1 MHSVSLNSNSM
12 GFTMA
17 SSFNSLPFAF
27 LFGQNTAPMRDVVNV
42 PHPNYTADE
51 LRKIHGTQDVFN
63 GEQIQKPVIVTP
75 LHPRELT
82 MLMSNPARLQKLTSV
97 LSQHP
102 ALNTEGQNIEPLGQR
117 LAMFQRLHHAL
128 KPEGQQA
135 LESLLSSGKLL
146 DTQGDTP
153 NSTLYYLYGMASM
166 PAAKG
171 WNPNVLIEDMV
182 NILSHANDIEQDNTP
197 LKPEF
202 RQSLLK
208 ATNNPD
214 GLKHEAQALPTPRHP
229 EDFNIIGTFNC
240 SEAAEMARMASLHP
254 KELTRHLYELT
265 RPAESFYEKATPEE
279 LSPEDPSQAYMVLAK
294 QNMAY
299 RRLPNGELLVEV
311 PAPRTAVI
319 RAHNTQAK
327 LLEQGTLGSKE
338 ASPLQVL
345 YQETLLYNGA
355 RKSYD
360 VATDKRDMLDIA
372 QTGVMQTPHFSNE
385 QKAELVSLLQNP
397 KADEARKAFLQRF
410 NMWQGALTPAEKT
423 NILANVWG
431 ENQGLTGDEKL
442 FNERLVNDG
451 TQYQLVNYQ
460 ALGSPPTETTDNYGD
475 LYLYG
480 YYRDFN
486 QIQQDL
492 MKALAMGEQ
501 PILNESIAFDEGK
514 TVPGHEVKLHS
525 SDVDPNTGERRFYL
539 VNTDDHKKGLECVY
553 AHELIP
559 KIGHISLPKTLADEI
574 TAQMQTL
581 NGNVL
586 VPDGEDA
593 KHYVL
598 QPTVPAE
605 VANKALAKQQSNPS
619 LPSV

>member
-1 MHSVSLNSNSM
+1 
-12 GFTMA
+12 MA

-27 LFGQNTAPMRDVVNV
+27 LFSGNTAPARDVVHV
-42 PHPNYTADE
+42 PHPNYTASQ
-51 LRKIHGTQDVFN
+51 LCSRQNTYDVF
-63 GEQIQKPVIVTP
+63 EADQAQKPITVAP
-75 LHPRELT
+75 LQPMELT
-82 MLMSNPARLQKLTSV
+82 ELAANPIRANQLAK
-97 LSQHP
+97 
-102 ALNTEGQNIEPLGQR
+102 ALAQQPSLAHEGQNIEPVQQR
-117 LAMFQRLHHAL
+117 MAMFHRICKTL
-128 KPEGQQA
+128 KPESKQA
-135 LESLLSSGKLL
+135 FEGLLASGKLL

-166 PAAKG
+166 PTAKG
-171 WNPNVLIEDMV
+171 WSPSLLIEDMI

-202 RQSLLK
+202 ANALLK
-208 ATNNPD
+208 ATNSPN

-265 RPAESFYEKATPEE
+265 RPSESFYEKATPNE

-299 RRLPNGELLVEV
+299 RRLPSGDLLVEV
-311 PAPRTAVI
+311 PASRAAII
-319 RAHNTQAK
+319 RAQNTQAK
-327 LLEQGTLGSKE
+327 LLETGTLGDKE

-355 RKSYD
+355 RKGYD

-372 QTGVMQTPHFSNE
+372 QTGVMQTPHFNNE
-385 QKAELVSLLQNP
+385 QKAELVALLQNP
-397 KADEARKAFLQRF
+397 KADEARQAFLQRF
-410 NMWQGALTPAEKT
+410 NMWQGNLTALKEETLLT
-423 NILANVWG
+423 NLWG

-451 TQYQLVNYQ
+451 TEYQLVNYQ
-460 ALGSPPTETTDNYGD
+460 ALGSPPTATTENYGD

-480 YYRDFN
+480 YYRDFSG
-486 QIQQDL
+486 IQNDL
-492 MKALAMGEQ
+492 VKALNMGEQ
-501 PILNESIAFDEGK
+501 PILNESIAFKDGK

-525 SDVDPNTGERRFYL
+525 SDIDPHTGERRFYL
-539 VNTDDHKKGLECVY
+539 VNTDDRKKGLETVY

-559 KIGHISLPKTLADEI
+559 KIGHISLPKPLADEI
-574 TAQMQTL
+574 TKAMQGL

-586 VPDGEDA
+586 VPDEMDA
-593 KHYVL
+593 KHYTL
-598 QPTVPAE
+598 QPTVPPE
-605 VANKALAKQQSNPS
+605 TANQQTPS
-619 LPSV
+619 